1 MISPTALPSK
11 RQRGQHALRKTTDR
25 EKCTLL
31 LNRDTSVKLS
41 VAAHL
46 RGLDRS
52 ELVNE
57 LLAESLRYVVVSIR
71 GQSTGS
77 VALADSVRPDET
89 TAA

>member
-1 MISPTALPSK
+1 MNQTTAATPK
-11 RQRGQHALRKTTDR
+11 RRNAPAAARKAGNR

-31 LNRDTSVKLS
+31 LDRDTSIKLG

-57 LLAESLRYVVVSIR
+57 LLAEALRYVVVSIR
-71 GQSTGS
+71 GQSTDRPS
-77 VALADSVRPDET
+77 SAMDSSQANA